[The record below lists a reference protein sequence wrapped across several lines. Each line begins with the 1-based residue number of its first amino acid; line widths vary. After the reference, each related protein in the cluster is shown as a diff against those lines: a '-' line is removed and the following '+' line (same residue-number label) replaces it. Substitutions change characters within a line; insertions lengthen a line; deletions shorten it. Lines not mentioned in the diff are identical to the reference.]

1 MKIALERY
9 HGLGNDYV
17 VYDPNKNE
25 LELTSGN
32 VKLICDRNEG
42 LGADGI
48 LEGPIL
54 EEDGMHVKIWNPD
67 GSQSET
73 SGNGIRIFAR
83 YLRDAGYVQKKNFKI
98 YMANGPVEATFL
110 SEDGSKIRINMGK
123 LSFWSDDVPVTGER
137 REVLNE
143 DMVIGRTLYPVTCVS
158 VGNPHCVIP
167 MREISKELVCK
178 IGDYAEVA
186 KYFPNRINTQIM
198 KVVDKGHINIEIY
211 ERGAGYTLASGTGAC
226 AAAGVAYKL
235 GMTDSK
241 VIVHMPGGDLTV
253 EIDDDWNVSMTGNVC
268 YIAKMVLSSDFTE
281 ILRAI

>member
-25 LELTSGN
+25 LALTAGN

-48 LEGPIL
+48 LEGPLL
-54 EEDGMHVKIWNPD
+54 EEDGMHVRIWNPD

-83 YLRDAGYVQKKNFKI
+83 YLRDAGYVQKKSFKI
-98 YMANGPVEATFL
+98 FMENGPVEATFL
-110 SEDGSKIRINMGK
+110 SDDGSKIRINMGK
-123 LSFWSDDVPVTGER
+123 LSFWSDDIPVTGER
-137 REVLNE
+137 REVINE

-167 MREISKELVCK
+167 MREISKDLVCK

-198 KVVDKGHINIEIY
+198 KVVDKGHINIEIF

-226 AAAGVAYKL
+226 AAAGVAHKL
-235 GMTDSK
+235 RMTDSK
-241 VIVHMPGGDLTV
+241 VVVHMPGGELIV
-253 EIDDDWNVSMTGNVC
+253 EIDDDWKVSMTGNVC

-281 ILRAI
+281 MLRAI

>member
-54 EEDGMHVKIWNPD
+54 EEDGMHVRIWNPD

>member
-1 MKIALERY
+1 MDFVKM

-25 LELTSGN
+25 LELTAGN

-137 REVLNE
+137 RDQRRYGDRKN
-143 DMVIGRTLYPVTCVS
+143 TVS
-158 VGNPHCVIP
+158 
-167 MREISKELVCK
+167 
-178 IGDYAEVA
+178 
-186 KYFPNRINTQIM
+186 
-198 KVVDKGHINIEIY
+198 
-211 ERGAGYTLASGTGAC
+211 
-226 AAAGVAYKL
+226 
-235 GMTDSK
+235 
-241 VIVHMPGGDLTV
+241 GDLR
-253 EIDDDWNVSMTGNVC
+253 IGGKS
-268 YIAKMVLSSDFTE
+268 A
-281 ILRAI
+281 LRDSNA